1 MSDNRQV
8 IVRCRPLIV
17 RWYTQDSGEHM
28 GNGGSGYCQC
38 QDHIRQMSGR
48 GAIRAVALVD
58 IAMIGPAV
66 VAVERDWGLAI
77 TPLEIM
83 LLSAI
88 VAAAFVAIEQ
98 LHQIT
103 LSEGTQ

>member
-1 MSDNRQV
+1 MQERS
-8 IVRCRPLIV
+8 I
-17 RWYTQDSGEHM
+17 T
-28 GNGGSGYCQC
+28 
-38 QDHIRQMSGR
+38 
-48 GAIRAVALVD
+48 RAVALVD

-66 VAVERDWGLAI
+66 MMVERDWGLTI
-77 TPLEIM
+77 TPFDIV

-103 LSEGTQ
+103 LSEETQ

>member
-1 MSDNRQV
+1 MQERS
-8 IVRCRPLIV
+8 I
-17 RWYTQDSGEHM
+17 T
-28 GNGGSGYCQC
+28 
-38 QDHIRQMSGR
+38 
-48 GAIRAVALVD
+48 RAVALVD

-66 VAVERDWGLAI
+66 MAIERDWGLAI

-88 VAAAFVAIEQ
+88 VAAAFVAVEY

-103 LSEGTQ
+103 LSQGTQ